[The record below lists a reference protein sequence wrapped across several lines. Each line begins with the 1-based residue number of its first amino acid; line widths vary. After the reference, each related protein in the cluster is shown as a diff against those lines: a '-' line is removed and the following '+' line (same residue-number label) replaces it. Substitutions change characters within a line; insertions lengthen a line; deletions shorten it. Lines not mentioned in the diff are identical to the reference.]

1 MGMLH
6 HFGGVKSGFNR
17 RKGLFMKKLIKYLV
31 ILSLVFTSLGV
42 MVVFLW
48 QAFEKKDVAD
58 SLYNAEKFFNEK
70 KYPEAKQAIQEVLT
84 RDNLNEKALRLSAE
98 ILEKEYNF
106 PLAAL
111 LWKRL
116 ISLNPL
122 DESLVYR
129 YVAALNAARNFRET
143 ALYLEKRK
151 KAGKLL
157 APEVLEL
164 ARAEFEM
171 GNFKE
176 AERLFGDL
184 DKGLVNQ
191 DDYSLLSADLRLVDN
206 QPEEAKKTYEWL
218 ARQSDKTLV
227 RFTALLRL
235 SSFATGPAER
245 EKILKE
251 AAAVFPLFGNT
262 VLADYY
268 LSLGRFQDA
277 VNLLEKVPNTER
289 NFLQVRQLGEAYAA
303 LQKTEKLKTLIKL
316 IPTNLRDGVVLKYY
330 LEALSSFLGKKYEKT
345 RELLENCPDF
355 SDRPL
360 FNYLQLE
367 SGVALNLPP
376 AGLIGNARKLVES
389 GEENAPKRIM
399 AILLPLLQRYYDAKR
414 YGDGIILGNYLIS
427 MEEKNPSAEE
437 LLLLC
442 YLREGKLE
450 PQFTEVTGRILARNP
465 GDRNALLAATIQAVA
480 SNRPQ
485 EAKQLSLELLKAD
498 PKSMFAL
505 SLLAGFEEQAKNI
518 PGAEKYL
525 RQELDANPDEPE
537 AADRL
542 FVFLMRN
549 KPASVD
555 GFADQY
561 AAGGTPARKAR
572 AYLYKAFSAIVSNQ
586 RQKAYGY
593 FQEALKND
601 QKILTAYLNLA
612 ELSGTPE
619 EKKKYL
625 LEAQREFPGNKMVLL
640 QLAALYATEKNDAE
654 AAKLYENLLRQEPN
668 NLLILIN
675 YAEVLASLGQ
685 QEKAMTLAV
694 QAKTLYPKDPRVQ
707 ECYAMREFEQ
717 NNYPQVILELETLL
731 KQKQT
736 NPRIV
741 DTLVEALIAE
751 GSRAGKDV
759 LLAKRCFQRALELKP
774 GDPKAT
780 EGLRKLAEEERK

>member
-1 MGMLH
+1 
-6 HFGGVKSGFNR
+6 
-17 RKGLFMKKLIKYLV
+17 MKKLIKYLV
-31 ILSLVFTSLGV
+31 ILSLVLTSLGIV
-42 MVVFLW
+42 VVFLW

-70 KYPEAKQAIQEVLT
+70 KYPEAKLAIQEVLT

-98 ILEKEYNF
+98 ILEREYNF
-106 PLAAL
+106 PVAAL

-129 YVAALNAARNFRET
+129 YVAALNAGRNFRET

-164 ARAEFEM
+164 ARAELEM

-176 AERLFGDL
+176 SKRLFDDL

-191 DDYSLLSADLRLVDN
+191 DDYSLLRADLQLVDN

-218 ARQSDKTLV
+218 ARQSDKTMV

-235 SSFATGPAER
+235 FSFAAVPAER

-251 AAAVFPLFGNT
+251 AASVFPLFGNA

-277 VNLLEKVPNTER
+277 VTLLEKVPNPER

-303 LQKTEKLKTLIKL
+303 LQKPDKLTALIKL
-316 IPTNLRDGVVLKYY
+316 IPTNIRDGVVLKYY
-330 LEALSSFLGKKYEKT
+330 LEALSAFLGKKYEKT
-345 RELLENCPDF
+345 RELLDSCPDF

-367 SGVALNLPP
+367 SGVVLNLPP
-376 AGLIGNARKLVES
+376 AGLIGNARKLISS
-389 GEENAPKRIM
+389 GENNAQQRVT
-399 AILLPLLQRYYDAKR
+399 ALLLPLLQRYYDSKR
-414 YGDGIILGNYLIS
+414 YSDGITLGNYLFS
-427 MEEKNPSAEE
+427 LEEKNPAVED
-437 LLLLC
+437 LLLFC

-450 PQFTEVTGRILARNP
+450 PQFAEVTGRILARNP
-465 GDRNALLAATIQAVA
+465 GDRNALLAATLQAVA

-485 EAKQLSLELLKAD
+485 EAKKLSLELLKAD

-505 SLLAGFEEQAKNI
+505 SLLAGFEEQEKNI

-525 RQELDANPDEPE
+525 RQELAANPDEPE

-542 FVFLMRN
+542 FIFLMRN
-549 KPASVD
+549 KPATINE
-555 GFADQY
+555 FAEQY
-561 AAGGTPARKAR
+561 AVGGNPARKAR
-572 AYLYKAFSAIVSNQ
+572 AFLYKAFAAIMAND

-601 QKILTAYLNLA
+601 QKILTVYLNLA
-612 ELSGTPE
+612 ELAATTE

-625 LEAQREFPGNKMVLL
+625 QEAQREFPGNKMVLL
-640 QLAALYATEKNDAE
+640 QLAALYATDKNESE
-654 AAKLYENLLRQEPN
+654 AAVLYEKLLQQEPN

-685 QEKAMTLAV
+685 QEKAMMLAV
-694 QAKTLYPKDPRVQ
+694 QAKTLYPKDPRAQ

-717 NNYPQVILELETLL
+717 NNYSQVILELETLL
-731 KQKQT
+731 KQKYS

-741 DTLVEALIAE
+741 DTLVEALIGE

-774 GDPKAT
+774 DSRKAA
-780 EGLRKLAEEERK
+780 EGLRKLEEGERK